1 MSIVFKMMNVLIYYS
16 TSIYRMPTV
25 LLSGDAMLNTNR
37 YNLCPLGT
45 YLLVKEIGVNQTI
58 IGMNVSFQL

>member
-1 MSIVFKMMNVLIYYS
+1 MNVLIYYS

-25 LLSGDAMLNTNR
+25 LLSGDEMLNTSR
-37 YNLCPLGT
+37 YSLCPLGT
-45 YLLVKEIGVNQTI
+45 YLLVKKMGINQTI